1 MPQSKPVS
9 SRIQWFLH
17 VLFGISI
24 AAALGGAAMTFGR
37 QLVPQAA
44 TGMMMVVITLGA
56 WYYWSTG
63 RQARTAAL
71 VFALSSVGSLMTI
84 DTFGFPLVFTA
95 LIVLVLSWG
104 LWAGVGMALFITGVM
119 AALLHQNYGGEADGL
134 TQVVGQSVANA
145 LLFAL
150 VLIVA
155 ALLRAIEAQRAELV
169 AANAQLTAAMETSR
183 DLVLAEERARAAAE
197 LHDGL
202 GHQLTL
208 ISISLEYA
216 DRMREKKPEL
226 AWQEV
231 ATASETA
238 RQALADMRLWVR
250 ALHPA
255 RLDQLG
261 EPGAFEAIAEVFR
274 GTGLDVAVDISST
287 ERLSSSHALF
297 AYRLIQEGLTNVL
310 RHAGASGVAFA
321 VSRSKTGALRLT
333 VGDNGSGTGD
343 IQPGYGLRGL
353 MERAEELGGSL
364 QLVRPG
370 RLGGLDLVAELPEVK

>member
-1 MPQSKPVS
+1 
-9 SRIQWFLH
+9 
-17 VLFGISI
+17 
-24 AAALGGAAMTFGR
+24 MTFGR
-37 QLVPQAA
+37 QLVPQAM
-44 TGMMMVVITLGA
+44 TGVMMIVITLGA

-84 DTFGFPLVFTA
+84 DTFGFPLVFTS

-104 LWAGVGMALFITGVM
+104 LWTGVGVAFFITGIM
-119 AALLHQNYGGEADGL
+119 AALLHQSYGGEADGL
-134 TQVVGQSVANA
+134 TQVVGQTVANA

-169 AANAQLTAAMETSR
+169 AANDQLTAAMETSR

-208 ISISLEYA
+208 ISMSLEYA
-216 DRMREKKPEL
+216 DRMREKKPDL

-231 ATASETA
+231 VTASETA

-274 GTGLDVAVDISST
+274 GTGLDVAVGISST

-310 RHAGASGVAFA
+310 RHAGASGVVFA
-321 VSRSKTGALRLT
+321 VSRDKTGTLRLT

-370 RLGGLDLVAELPEVK
+370 RLGGLDLVAELPEVRG